1 MKKIIAFA
9 LLIMLVA
16 SGCATTEK
24 SVCDDNKDAVICRLA
39 DKMGQSPEQMA
50 QVLKIANIGALAGDV
65 YTARQAMDFIADLQ
79 MFLRDAQQSNATYGM
94 VVSYVVAKYN
104 VLPPDVQVAFMLLQ
118 TMSGVQV
125 PGLDSEPLTPADYAM
140 ISHHLN
146 EQMQIITPFL
156 ATKKE

>member
-1 MKKIIAFA
+1 
-9 LLIMLVA
+9 
-16 SGCATTEK
+16 
-24 SVCDDNKDAVICRLA
+24 
-39 DKMGQSPEQMA
+39 
-50 QVLKIANIGALAGDV
+50 
-65 YTARQAMDFIADLQ
+65 
-79 MFLRDAQQSNATYGM
+79 M
-94 VVSYVVAKYN
+94 VVSHVIAKYN

-118 TMSGVQV
+118 TMAGVQV